1 MLMSGMSHLPRID
14 IVQLA
19 IASGPLK
26 PKWMPVLV
34 HSSRTAL
41 AAVASIL
48 VARLFRLP
56 ETYWAA
62 ITTLVITQSSL
73 GTALSISGERFMG
86 TSLGAAVGVIVASYF
101 GPRMLVFGISVFMLG
116 ILSAALRSD
125 RNAYRLAGVTLA
137 IVLLVP
143 RGGPASRVAL
153 HRFFE
158 VCIGIAVALIL
169 TVVWPEQEETRAD
182 KT

>member
-1 MLMSGMSHLPRID
+1 MMMNGLGQLPKID
-14 IVQLA
+14 VVHRA
-19 IASGPLK
+19 IASGPAK
-26 PKWMPVLV
+26 PKCLPVLV
-34 HSSRTAL
+34 HSSRTAV

-48 VARLFRLP
+48 AARLFRLP

-86 TSLGAAVGVIVASYF
+86 TVLGAAVGAIVASYF
-101 GPRMLVFGISVFMLG
+101 GPRMLVFGVSVFILG

-125 RNAYRLAGVTLA
+125 RSAYRLAGVTLA
-137 IVLLVP
+137 IVQLVP
-143 RGGPASRVAL
+143 RTGPASRVAL

-169 TVVWPEQEETRAD
+169 TVVWPEKEEMLSN
-182 KT
+182 KN